1 MILGGRL
8 LAINPAWTRRD
19 RALLALAWLL
29 AALDAIA
36 FGRADPRGPAG
47 ALAYVVLGVWS
58 GLARV
63 PPAPPSI
70 ANSPYRIPTLPAQ
83 RPGPALAMRILLWPY
98 VGLHLLVLAL
108 MALLCVVFWGDSS
121 GAKGSWTRASSRY
134 ALGAISFRSTTST
147 PVVPLAVRTLPPSKA
162 TWPVFMP

>member
-1 MILGGRL
+1 MKVAPQNVWFVNDARSATPWRSVSDGTRIRAMILGGRL

-108 MALLCVVFWGDSS
+108 MALLCVVFWGGLQRGQGIVD
-121 GAKGSWTRASSRY
+121 
-134 ALGAISFRSTTST
+134 
-147 PVVPLAVRTLPPSKA
+147 
-162 TWPVFMP
+162 

>member
-8 LAINPAWTRRD
+8 LAINPAWTGRD
-19 RALLALAWLL
+19 CALLALASVF
-29 AALDAIA
+29 AALDAIV

-47 ALAYVVLGVWS
+47 ALAYVVLSVWC

-70 ANSPYRIPTLPAQ
+70 ANSPYRIPTLPVQ
-83 RPGPALAMRILLWPY
+83 PPGPPLAMRILLWPY

-108 MALLCVVFWGDSS
+108 MVLGGLVFWGAFKRGQGIVD
-121 GAKGSWTRASSRY
+121 
-134 ALGAISFRSTTST
+134 
-147 PVVPLAVRTLPPSKA
+147 
-162 TWPVFMP
+162 